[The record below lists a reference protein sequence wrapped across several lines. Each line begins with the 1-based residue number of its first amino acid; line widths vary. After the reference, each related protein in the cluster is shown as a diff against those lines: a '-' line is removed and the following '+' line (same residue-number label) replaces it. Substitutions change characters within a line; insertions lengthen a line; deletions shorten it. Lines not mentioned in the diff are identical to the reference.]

1 MGQNQEEEHPAWN
14 AYFSINNETVD
25 VIIILT
31 LITVINL
38 KVSQLSA
45 AGETKPSGS
54 FCVGLELGLS
64 SEELFLMPSI

>member
-45 AGETKPSGS
+45 AGENKPSGS

-64 SEELFLMPSI
+64 SEEPFLMPSI